1 MMVSWKG
8 KMALRRTL
16 VIAGTLSLLT
26 LSLLSSAYVTNL
38 GTSVYC
44 DYFSLDACKTV
55 QRSSSPGNAVPS
67 PPTLPNVPDL
77 PPVRNYSDAEMSA
90 FVLAKDLLSRPPYPV
105 EKAKIA
111 FMFLTAGPL
120 PFEFVWEKFFEV
132 TMPPVL
138 SPLRRFLWNYCL
150 WAVQTVWCDVSW
162 YSHWWGMG
170 LCHPTFF
177 I

>member
-1 MMVSWKG
+1 
-8 KMALRRTL
+8 MALRRTL
-16 VIAGTLSLLT
+16 VIVGTLSLLT
-26 LSLLSSAYVTNL
+26 LSLLSSAYMTNL

-44 DYFSLDACKTV
+44 DYFSLDACKSV
-55 QRSSSPGNAVPS
+55 PSSSSPGNAAPS
-67 PPTLPNVPDL
+67 PPTIKNVPIL

-132 TMPPVL
+132 TSHL
-138 SPLRRFLWNYCL
+138 SFSCL
-150 WAVQTVWCDVSW
+150 SDIFFGIIA
-162 YSHWWGMG
+162 YG
-170 LCHPTFF
+170 LYRQYGEMSPGTR
-177 I
+177 IDEE